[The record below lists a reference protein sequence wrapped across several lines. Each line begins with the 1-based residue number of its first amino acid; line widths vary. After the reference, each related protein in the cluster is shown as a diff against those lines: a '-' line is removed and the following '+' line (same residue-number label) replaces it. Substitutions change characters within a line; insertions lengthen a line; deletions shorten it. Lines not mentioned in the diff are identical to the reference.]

1 MGCGCPTTRR
11 ACVLSAWITGAVVGV
26 APIERA
32 RPPPGRARRGV
43 HPPGPGQ
50 TAAMDTAE
58 LPGRPGRRPVRPA
71 VLVCVLLIALAVL
84 ATVILTGHGRAH
96 HGGGAAAEP
105 GRAGL
110 GPGSADPAAFRAG
123 DADLLV
129 LDGVSGR
136 IRVTADSAAD
146 TVSGTFH
153 RDGGPAAEVR
163 GSVDQAAGVR
173 TITLRCTSDD
183 PGDAGGPCAGDL
195 TVTVP
200 AHTGL
205 RLRQTSG
212 ETVLTGLSGA
222 LDVNVASDRLTAT
235 ALRPS
240 HADIAVTSGSA
251 DLGFAAAPDSLS
263 LQETSASTAL
273 RLPAAAGDAYAVS
286 STATSAD
293 VRIQVPRQAGAEHR
307 VSLDV
312 RSGSLAVL
320 PA

>member
-1 MGCGCPTTRR
+1 
-11 ACVLSAWITGAVVGV
+11 
-26 APIERA
+26 
-32 RPPPGRARRGV
+32 
-43 HPPGPGQ
+43 
-50 TAAMDTAE
+50 MDTAE

-71 VLVCVLLIALAVL
+71 VLVCVLLVALAVV
-84 ATVILTGHGRAH
+84 ATVILTGHGHAH
-96 HGGGAAAEP
+96 HGGGAAGEP
-105 GRAGL
+105 GRAGLGGL

-163 GSVDQAAGVR
+163 GSVDQAAGLR
-173 TITLRCTSDD
+173 TVTLRCTSGGSDD

-195 TVTVP
+195 TVTLP

-212 ETVLTGLSGA
+212 ETVLTGLSGV
-222 LDVNVASDRLTAT
+222 LDVSVASDRLTAT

-251 DLGFAAAPDSLS
+251 DLGFAAAPDTLA

-293 VRIQVPRQAGAEHR
+293 VRIQVPRQAGAAHR